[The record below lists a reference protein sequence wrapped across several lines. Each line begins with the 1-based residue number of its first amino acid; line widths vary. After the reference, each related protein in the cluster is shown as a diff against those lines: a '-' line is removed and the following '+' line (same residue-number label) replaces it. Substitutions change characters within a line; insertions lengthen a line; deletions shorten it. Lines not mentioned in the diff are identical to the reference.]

1 MFREMRRI
9 RQQMSE
15 EECLTVLQR
24 EPRGVL
30 AVLGDED
37 YPYTVPMDHVY
48 QDGVLY
54 FHCAKEGHK
63 LDAIRRHDKV
73 TYCVLDK
80 GEKRDPEDWALWFR
94 SVVVFGR
101 IREIRDEEERIRR
114 LRALGNK
121 YNPSPDQVEE
131 DIAQNAHRACILAL
145 EPEHITGKLVHEK

>member
-80 GEKRDPEDWALWFR
+80 GEKRDPEDWALLFR